1 MKNASPDLAECWE
14 LVLLVL
20 APRTQTQLNRATP
33 LFGPHDGVL
42 DSLAIVEVIFALE
55 DVVLQRFGV
64 RLKMGLADLLA
75 TQSPPF
81 ATAGSLCDFLY
92 DRLRR
97 S

>member
-1 MKNASPDLAECWE
+1 MKNASPDLSECWE
-14 LVLLVL
+14 LVHLVL
-20 APRTQTQLNRATP
+20 APRTKAQLNRATP

-42 DSLAIVEVIFALE
+42 DSMGVVEVIFALE

-64 RLKMGLADLLA
+64 RLKIGLADLLA

-92 DRLRR
+92 DRLRC